1 MRKAGRN
8 SRGGAKAGGA
18 ARVLIAVSRYNASV
32 TDAMLEGAIEAYT
45 DRFGAGESLEIV
57 GVPGAFEL
65 TAAAR
70 AGAVCGRFDGVVALG
85 CIIRGE
91 TPHDQYIASAVAE
104 GLTAVSVSTGM
115 PVAFG
120 VLTVNN
126 AAQARAR
133 AGGKKGNK
141 GREAM
146 EALLDTIEV
155 VRVIETGKDVD
166 EQITAE
172 RVIPDKAARAG
183 GTARVVKGNR

>member
-1 MRKAGRN
+1 
-8 SRGGAKAGGA
+8 
-18 ARVLIAVSRYNASV
+18 VLVVVSRYNASV

-45 DRFGAGESLEIV
+45 DRFHAGASLEIV
-57 GVPGAFEL
+57 AVPGAFEL

-70 AGAVCGRFDGVVALG
+70 AGALSGRFDGVVALG

-91 TPHDQYIASAVAE
+91 TSHDQYIASALAH
-104 GLTAVSVSTGM
+104 GLTSLTIGTGV

-120 VLTVNN
+120 VLTVDT

-146 EALLDTIEV
+146 DALLDTLDAIRAIEAGEAPSGPRSR
-155 VRVIETGKDVD
+155 VRT
-166 EQITAE
+166 
-172 RVIPDKAARAG
+172 IPDKAAARRGAG
-183 GTARVVKGNR
+183 GVGGMR